1 MLGLIN
7 TNYLY
12 TQFYAV
18 GYQLVPDI
26 INAKCRQKLDSVVP
40 PARDLQLVL
49 DGCNN
54 NEPNNFLFT
63 NGKTA
68 LLLPSSHLIS
78 KPSVPSG
85 DASKTSAV
93 LVPSKYSGVTIS
105 SQGKNS
111 ISGIGLVKLMHLCEQ
126 VDCNKPLFGK

>member
-1 MLGLIN
+1 
-7 TNYLY
+7 
-12 TQFYAV
+12 V

-26 INAKCRQKLDSVVP
+26 INPKCRQKLDSVVP

-54 NEPNNFLFT
+54 NEPNNLLFT

-68 LLLPSSHLIS
+68 LLLPSSHLVS
-78 KPSVPSG
+78 KPTG
-85 DASKTSAV
+85 EASKTSVV